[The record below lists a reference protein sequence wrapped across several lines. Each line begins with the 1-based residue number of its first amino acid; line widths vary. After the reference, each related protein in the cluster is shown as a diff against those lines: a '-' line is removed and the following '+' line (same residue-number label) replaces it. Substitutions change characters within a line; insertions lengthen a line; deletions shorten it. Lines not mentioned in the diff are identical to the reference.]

1 MNELK
6 GTPLDYILQKYF
18 AKELTEIETIIE
30 ISKYYNLKTKKA
42 PIKECKSK
50 ILSK

>member
-18 AKELTEIETIIE
+18 AKELTEKEAITE
-30 ISKYYNLKTKKA
+30 ITKFYKIKKA
-42 PIKECKSK
+42 PNKRVQNQ
-50 ILSK
+50 